1 MQQTVNA
8 ATNQDVQVVRSALG
22 LMHTA
27 IIVIK
32 PDHQGYGTYPLTGTG
47 QLSGGSAVR
56 PLIASH

>member
-8 ATNQDVQVVRSALG
+8 AANQHVQVVRSALG

-27 IIVIK
+27 IVVIK
-32 PDHQGYGTYPLTGTG
+32 PDQGYGTYPLTETG

-56 PLIASH
+56 PLIAIE